1 MRISDW
7 SSDVC
12 SSDRHKRYTS
22 QRHNRFHSLFQ
33 ISPGQAE
40 MVFSDTMT
48 RATRNKL
55 RAFVTAAAVAAV
67 CLNQTSATSST
78 PTSSADPEAPV
89 IHIDG
94 KEKQRPELEKLLER
108 GKTAGLTDL
117 GAVQNWLDSQS
128 EGPTVQSS
136 SAPVLDDLEVATLTD
151 LLVEIGQASW

>member
-55 RAFVTAAAVAAV
+55 RAFVTAATVAAV
-67 CLNQTSATSST
+67 CLNQTSAHTPT
-78 PTSSADPEAPV
+78 PTSSAAPE
-89 IHIDG
+89 DT
-94 KEKQRPELEKLLER
+94 ER
-108 GKTAGLTDL
+108 KSDVL
-117 GAVQNWLDSQS
+117 GRGVS
-128 EGPTVQSS
+128 VRV
-136 SAPVLDDLEVATLTD
+136 VLGGARK
-151 LLVEIGQASW
+151 